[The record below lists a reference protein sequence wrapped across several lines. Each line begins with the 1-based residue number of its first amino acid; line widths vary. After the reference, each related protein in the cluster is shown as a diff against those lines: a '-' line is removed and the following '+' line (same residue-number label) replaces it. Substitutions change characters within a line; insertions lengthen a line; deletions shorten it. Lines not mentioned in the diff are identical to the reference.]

1 MTTTFRA
8 PIRLA
13 FALAGFAALGGL
25 AACGDLTRPKATFS
39 NFTDTLVLY
48 TLNGTPVDAPV
59 GLYLS
64 QGLAVQVNGSYN
76 FDLAFDIDAQQKTTV
91 YTVRAVAGGLS
102 TTHTVGL
109 QRSQQGFDALGE
121 APTTGFVTDSSFTAN
136 VGDTFAVVTTDLLS
150 CGTSFFSNQLY
161 AKVEIL
167 EINPGNRTVKTRF
180 TVNPNCGYVSL
191 APTGIPNR

>member
-13 FALAGFAALGGL
+13 FAVTALAALAGL

-39 NFTDTLVLY
+39 NFTDTLVLS
-48 TLNGTPVDAPV
+48 TLNGTPVDASV
-59 GLYLS
+59 GLWLR
-64 QGLAVQVNGSYN
+64 QGAAVQVNGSYN

-102 TTHTVGL
+102 TAHTVGL
-109 QRSQQGFDALGE
+109 LRSQQGFDALEE
-121 APTTGFVTDSSFTAN
+121 APKTGFVTDSSYAAN
-136 VGDTFAVVTTDLLS
+136 VGDTFAVVTTDPNACLGS
-150 CGTSFFSNQLY
+150 YFSNQIY
-161 AKVEIL
+161 AKVEVL
-167 EINPGNRTVKTRF
+167 EINPGARTVKTRF